1 MLAYSV
7 AEIMRIILSVYTEWR
22 NATPGGRLALSLGN
36 RKQMLSSW
44 PAPPAALLSLLLSL
58 HLSTLLISK
67 QLKGRGCENTLRLW
81 HTEPGFINKLVPR
94 NQRVGGYLL
103 RNPLLLFTFRVDSMF

>member
-44 PAPPAALLSLLLSL
+44 PTPPAALLSLPLSL
-58 HLSTLLISK
+58 HLSTVLISK
-67 QLKGRGCENTLRLW
+67 QLQGRGCENALRQW
-81 HTEPGFINKLVPR
+81 HTEPGAKIYKQACPQKLFATKPSFDVHI
-94 NQRVGGYLL
+94 
-103 RNPLLLFTFRVDSMF
+103 

>member
-22 NATPGGRLALSLGN
+22 NATPGGRLAPSLGN

-44 PAPPAALLSLLLSL
+44 PNPPAALLPLPLSL
-58 HLSTLLISK
+58 HLSTVLISK
-67 QLKGRGCENTLRLW
+67 QLKGRRREDTLRLW
-81 HTEPGFINKLVPR
+81 HTEPGAKIINKLVPR
-94 NQRVGGYLL
+94 NRAGDTCY
-103 RNPLLLFTFRVDSMF
+103 